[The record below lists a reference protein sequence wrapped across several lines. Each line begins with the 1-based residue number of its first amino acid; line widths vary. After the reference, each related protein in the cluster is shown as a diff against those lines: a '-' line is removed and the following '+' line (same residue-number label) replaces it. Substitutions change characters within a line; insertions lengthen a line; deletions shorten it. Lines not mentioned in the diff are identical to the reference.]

1 MPAISK
7 IRFTNVVYEDGNK
20 RYNDETFHF
29 DGHNGAILLE
39 NGGGKTVFIQTA
51 LQAVLPHT
59 DLAGRKVKETL
70 NLTNGP
76 AHIAI
81 EWILHERPRRYA
93 VTCVTLFLNL
103 NSAGLDSFRYVYDY
117 PAQDSDGIDHIP
129 FVRQSGGQK
138 RPAERGEMQDY
149 YQSMCSKRVTAHTFS
164 TIKSYHQY
172 LEEQLHIIPGEWEWM
187 AKINQSEGGIENFFD
202 ECKTTTLL
210 FDRLLIPVVEATMSG
225 YSEGEFA
232 AAFQTHRDG
241 FKRYKEL
248 KMKVEENERI
258 LTELDRYVEVCG
270 KLHDRQSA
278 YTVIQ
283 SEAKAYWQTV
293 QLQEESQHT
302 ELVKLEEQTNKWRD
316 RKVQLAEIKDSLHI
330 AKQKQAL
337 DAALQK
343 RGLVDDDKHQAVE
356 ELDASEQEYYSLQ
369 FADYRSQKL
378 LAAEQERVA
387 SVKLDQL
394 ESTIEE
400 RQLDEAWTRNS
411 GQIAYLMQAAI
422 EKLMADKQRLE
433 QECLQIKSQLHKDE
447 QQLKLQESELRGLED
462 ELLKLEA
469 KEAVKA
475 EERDSIRKQVLANA
489 DLENVEDK
497 LAYWIKRHHEL
508 DENNVS
514 LMQANKELAGRKLQE
529 KDELSRVQGDI
540 SEHTKDQSRL
550 EERVNQQTEAHRSI
564 LFGLKAIRPAWEKL
578 QSVYDRQTSI
588 EHQLA
593 EELDRLNSDKERLLQ
608 KERLAFR
615 LVDDYGDQEQ
625 FVADPFLGKLVQ
637 KWANQFTV
645 LKTGSE
651 YLEDTGLSTDG
662 VKGLE
667 QSLWPVTLITVEHE
681 KAALC
686 QKLQAYAEQLQYPVR
701 VISTSEAA
709 AFAHDRTRPV
719 SQWGTWVEPEHW
731 GSNVNRE
738 VFAEWKQTALQ
749 AAGSTRVERME
760 QERQIKRWEDIVGR
774 VAKYLA
780 EYPLKQ
786 VQEVEGQLAG
796 VKMKLRQLVQ
806 ESSRIST
813 YIEQL
818 EVMQESNARKISDQ
832 KDELNQLTAWIEQG
846 RKYVALG
853 REIEELHKDVEHH
866 KEQRDGLRGRINRHM
881 RVMEAGRQQEKQ
893 LLSELRLLED
903 ELKGIRAQEL
913 FVEVTR
919 YPMLEAEASLER
931 LKVER
936 ESLYL
941 QRQRISQSRRELEL
955 EHTTASEKQAMAER
969 EMDRLR
975 LEHPHLSEDQ
985 EFPLQGKQ
993 LMEELFG
1000 RIRDHR
1006 IRVQRLS
1013 EEYSRDDAECVQL
1026 QSVTDL
1032 LLKQYKENHSAKS
1045 PIVFME
1051 PLSKIA
1057 ERISMEDAALLTEK
1071 QDLEQL
1077 EARMKS
1083 QLYDIRDV
1091 IQELTPYKLMHG
1103 FENPVITPAAL
1114 TDEAVSEFG
1123 YNRKRVVKG
1132 ILQRLHDSNKAVE
1145 LEKETVNKARDR
1157 FKAFCRKQI
1166 RDVKLREMAEQGVE
1180 QAQAY
1185 DGIVAFQLA
1194 MKTRIH
1200 RANHI
1205 AEETMRTHNQELE
1218 QYIVHVH
1225 SHMKLVTLEL
1235 RDIPNKTRVKVENEW
1250 KSIYSFNIPEWEEQ
1264 EGKGAIRQHLDWILD
1279 QLENDKYRNSEGMEQ
1294 EAAVKKDLEKWLETK
1309 QLLQVV
1315 LQDKAMKVTCRK
1327 VTNENTLTRAS
1338 YSWEQSNNWSGG
1350 EKWSKN
1356 MTLFLGLLN
1365 YTAEKRRHI
1374 QAGMKRHRT
1383 VILDN
1388 PFGKA
1393 SSDHVLSPVF
1403 FIAEQLGFQIIA
1415 LTAHAAGKFLQ
1426 DYFPIVYSCRLRQAS
1441 GSGKQIMSKEKTIN
1455 QAYFRDH
1462 APATIERLGMVSQME
1477 LF

>member
-59 DLAGRKVKETL
+59 ELAGRKVKETL

-93 VTCVTLFLNL
+93 VTCVTLFLNS
-103 NSAGLDSFRYVYDY
+103 NSAGLDSIRYVYDY
-117 PAQDSDGIDHIP
+117 PAHDADGIDDIP
-129 FVRQSGGQK
+129 FVRQTGGQK
-138 RPAERGEMQDY
+138 RPADKGEMQDY

-172 LEEQLHIIPGEWEWM
+172 LEEQLHIISGEWEWM
-187 AKINQSEGGIENFFD
+187 AKINQSEGGIEHFFD

-210 FDRLLIPVVEATMSG
+210 FDRLLIPVVEASMSG

-248 KMKVEENERI
+248 KLKVEENERI
-258 LTELDRYVEVCG
+258 LAELDRYVEAYG
-270 KLHDRQSA
+270 KLRDRQSA
-278 YTVIQ
+278 YSLIQ
-283 SEAKAYWQTV
+283 SEAKTYWQTA
-293 QLQEESQHT
+293 QQQEEAQHA
-302 ELVKLEEQTNKWRD
+302 ELLKLEEQTNKWKE
-316 RKVQLAEIKDSLHI
+316 RKVQLTEIKDSLHI

-337 DAALQK
+337 DAALQQ
-343 RGLVDDDKHQAVE
+343 RGLVEDDKHQAAE
-356 ELDASEQEYYSLQ
+356 ELDASELEYYSLQ

-394 ESTIEE
+394 ESTMDE
-400 RQLDEAWTRNS
+400 RQLDEAWARNS
-411 GQIAYLMQAAI
+411 GQIAYLLHAAM
-422 EKLMADKQRLE
+422 EKLTADKQRLE
-433 QECLQIKSQLHKDE
+433 QECLQIQSKLHKDE
-447 QQLKLQESELRGLED
+447 QQMKLQESELRGLED
-462 ELLKLEA
+462 GLLKLEA
-469 KEAVKA
+469 KEAHKT
-475 EERDSIRKQVLANA
+475 EERDSIRKMILANA

-497 LAYWIKRHHEL
+497 LAFWMKRQNEL
-508 DENNVS
+508 DESNVS
-514 LMQANKELAGRKLQE
+514 LIQANKELAARKVQE
-529 KDELSRVQGDI
+529 KDELSRVQKEI
-540 SEHTKDQSRL
+540 REHGSLLSRL
-550 EERVNQQTEAHRSI
+550 EERKNQQTEAHRS
-564 LFGLKAIRPAWEKL
+564 LLLGLKAIRPAWEKL

-588 EHQLA
+588 ERQLA
-593 EELDRLNSDKERLLQ
+593 EDLDRLNSDKERLLQ

-615 LVDDYGDQEQ
+615 LVDDYGDQER
-625 FVADPFLGKLVQ
+625 FVADPFLEKLVQ
-637 KWANQFTV
+637 KWVNLFTV
-645 LKTGSE
+645 LQTGTE
-651 YLEDTGLSTDG
+651 YLEDTGFSLE
-662 VKGLE
+662 GLQGQA
-667 QSLWPVTLITVEHE
+667 QSLWPVTLIAVEHE

-709 AFAHDRTRPV
+709 TLALDRTTSG

-731 GSNVNRE
+731 GSNVKRE
-738 VFAEWKQTALQ
+738 AFAAWKQTAIQ
-749 AAGSTRVERME
+749 AADGTRLERME
-760 QERQIKRWEDIVGR
+760 QERQIKRWEDIIGKVTS
-774 VAKYLA
+774 YLA
-780 EYPLKQ
+780 EYPLEQ
-786 VQEVEGQLAG
+786 VQEAEGQLAEF
-796 VKMKLRQLVQ
+796 KLKLRQLEQ

-813 YIEQL
+813 SIEQL
-818 EVMQESNARKISDQ
+818 EVMQESNTRRISDQ
-832 KDELNQLTAWIEQG
+832 KDELNQLAVWIEQG
-846 RKYVALG
+846 RKYTALG
-853 REIEELHKDVEHH
+853 REVEELRKDVEHL
-866 KEQRDGLRGRINRHM
+866 KEQREGLQNRINRHM
-881 RVMEAGRQQEKQ
+881 RVMEAGRQREKH
-893 LLSELRLLED
+893 LLSELRLVED
-903 ELKGIRAQEL
+903 EGRGISTQEL

-936 ESLYL
+936 ESLYF

-955 EHTTASEKQAMAER
+955 ERRSASEKQAIAER
-969 EMDRLR
+969 EMNRLH
-975 LEHPHLSEDQ
+975 LEHSHLSEER
-985 EFPLQGKQ
+985 EFPLHGKQ

-1000 RIRDHR
+1000 RIQDRKM
-1006 IRVQRLS
+1006 RVQRLS
-1013 EEYSRDDAECVQL
+1013 EEYSRVDTECVQL

-1032 LLKQYKENHSAKS
+1032 LLKQYNENHSAKA
-1045 PIVFME
+1045 PIMFME

-1071 QDLEQL
+1071 QGLEQL
-1077 EARMKS
+1077 ETRMKS
-1083 QLYDIRDV
+1083 HLYDIRDV

-1103 FENPVITPAAL
+1103 FENPAITPAVL

-1123 YNRKRVVKG
+1123 YNRKRVVKDT
-1132 ILQRLHDSNKAVE
+1132 LQRLDASNKAVE
-1145 LEKETVNKARDR
+1145 LEREILNKGRDR
-1157 FKAFCRKQI
+1157 FKAFCRKMI
-1166 RDVKLREMAEQGVE
+1166 KDVKLREMAEQGVE
-1180 QAQAY
+1180 QARSY
-1185 DGIVAFQLA
+1185 DGIVSFQLA

-1218 QYIVHVH
+1218 QYIVHLH
-1225 SHMKLVTLEL
+1225 SHLRQVTLEL

-1250 KSIYSFNIPEWEEQ
+1250 KSIYSFSIPEWEEQ

-1279 QLENDKYRNSEGMEQ
+1279 QLENDKYRNGEGLEQ
-1294 EAAVKKDLEKWLETK
+1294 EAAVKRDLEKWLETK

-1426 DYFPIVYSCRLRQAS
+1426 DYFPIVFSCRLRQTA
-1441 GSGKQIMSKEKTIN
+1441 GSGKQVMTKEKAIN

-1462 APATIERLGMVSQME
+1462 APAAIERLGSVAQVE